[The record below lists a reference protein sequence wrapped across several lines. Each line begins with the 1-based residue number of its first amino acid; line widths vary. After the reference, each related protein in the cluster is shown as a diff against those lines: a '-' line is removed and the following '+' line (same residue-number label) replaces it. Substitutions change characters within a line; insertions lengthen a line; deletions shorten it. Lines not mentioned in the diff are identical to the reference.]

1 MTIAITQVKKLFNA
15 IYSAV
20 PDSLDCDGC
29 FELSA
34 QLADAEMNGEVLS
47 ALLGAVRVHLTQCA
61 CCAYEY
67 EALLEA
73 IHAANTENL

>member
-1 MTIAITQVKKLFNA
+1 MTIAITRVQKLFKS

-20 PDSLDCDGC
+20 PDQLDCDGC

-34 QLADAEMNGEVLS
+34 QLADAELNGEKLNG
-47 ALLGAVRVHLTQCA
+47 LLEAVQVHLSQCA

-67 EALLEA
+67 ESLLEA
-73 IHAANTENL
+73 VRAADAGDS